1 MNFAAQLY
9 RYFKTIR
16 ERDHRIK
23 QGKNEEHKEQCKR
36 NRRVSTVS
44 KLMKGVVSKETVVLH
59 QWGSS
64 TQRFLVLLTEL
75 IM

>member
-23 QGKNEEHKEQCKR
+23 EGKNEEHKEQCKR
-36 NRRVSTVS
+36 NRCVLFVS

-64 TQRFLVLLTEL
+64 TQKFLGLK
-75 IM
+75 